1 MNNQPRP
8 GQLVKLKNNAAGRCI
23 IWDLI
28 LDQPS
33 RPDVGE
39 IVMLVRTL
47 TAKEQRKHYIV
58 DNDALLMPRRC
69 VLLIGDRLF
78 HTTSDMIEPV

>member
-1 MNNQPRP
+1 MNKQLKH
-8 GQLVKLKNNAAGRCI
+8 GQLIRLKNNAAGWCI

-28 LDQPS
+28 FDRPS
-33 RPDVGE
+33 KRSVGE
-39 IVMLVRTL
+39 IGTLVRTF

-78 HTTSDMIEPV
+78 HTPPDMIEPI